1 MPKCGLSRPVQAAPS
16 DPLISPELARKNTL
30 TEPRFL
36 ILSRL
41 HMDPSYNALPANIAN
56 LLKRTELSIRRFR
69 SEWTRSPSHVFE
81 NHVLLIELADMQ
93 SSLTALTVAVNR
105 IRSGSDSM
113 PAPSLIN
120 VDKLGPA

>member
-1 MPKCGLSRPVQAAPS
+1 
-16 DPLISPELARKNTL
+16 
-30 TEPRFL
+30 
-36 ILSRL
+36 
-41 HMDPSYNALPANIAN
+41 MDPSYNALPANIAN

-120 VDKLGPA
+120 VDKLGPAWDYELVPLSSVEMNAGRHRSSRGIERMESSL